1 MVFRLLL
8 VSEYR
13 TAACT
18 GETADHEAFFATEHT
33 ADQHSD
39 TGSNA
44 DVKCFA
50 VTTINIRPLICIIA
64 VAVTVVVVTR
74 VIVVAVVII
83 APLIRVAV
91 ALCLCGCRKRGHA
104 RRNH

>member
-8 VSEYR
+8 VREYR

-18 GETADHEAFFATEHT
+18 GETADHEAFLTTEHT

-50 VTTINIRPLICIIA
+50 VTTINIRPLVCVIA
-64 VAVTVVVVTR
+64 VAAVVTR
-74 VIVVAVVII
+74 VVVVAVPII
-83 APLIRVAV
+83 APIIRVAV
-91 ALCLCGCRKRGHA
+91 ALCLCSCRKRGHA